1 MRGRLETWSASETQ
15 LTHEASAKKNDE
27 TYGERAGTYG
37 RLKPLSQA
45 DVFPE
50 LAGEKKKETASLALH
65 FVRPFGRRDCD
76 ACDESDD
83 TDRNRRG
90 DAKRERDQS

>member
-37 RLKPLSQA
+37 RLKPLSQT

-50 LAGEKKKETASLALH
+50 LAGEKKRNGVPGASFCKTIWET
-65 FVRPFGRRDCD
+65 
-76 ACDESDD
+76 
-83 TDRNRRG
+83 
-90 DAKRERDQS
+90 